1 MKINAI
7 SFIIGLFAGIF
18 GGLVGIGGGIIMI
31 PLMILFLKLS
41 QHKAHGTS
49 LLALVFTGLSG
60 AIIYSL
66 HGSVDIYAAAA
77 LALPAVFTI
86 RLGVYYA
93 HSLAEWKLRKAFGI
107 FLFFC
112 AVMLFLKPYMGNAIV
127 VSSPASIII
136 IFVIAGAAT
145 GFLSGMMGVGGGI
158 IMVPVMVLLAGFGQ
172 HLAQGTA
179 LLVMVP
185 AGAVG
190 AYTNWR
196 LGNVNN
202 KILYGLVT
210 GILLGTYSGGYLA
223 HLIAEDILR
232 LIFVTIMIV
241 LSFRYIKT
249 GDPEEVE

>member
-1 MKINAI
+1 MKLNVI
-7 SFIIGLFAGIF
+7 SLLIGICAGAF
-18 GGLVGIGGGIIMI
+18 GGLVGIGGGLIMI
-31 PLMILFLKLS
+31 PLMMLFLKFG

-49 LLALVFTGLSG
+49 LVALIFTGISG
-60 AIIYSL
+60 AIVYGL
-66 HGSVDIYAAAA
+66 HGSVDYAAAIT
-77 LALPAVFTI
+77 LAVPAIFTA
-86 RLGVYYA
+86 RLGAKYA
-93 HSLAEWKLRKAFGI
+93 NSLAEWKLRKYFGI

-112 AVMLFLKPYMGNAIV
+112 AMMLFFKPYMGNAIV
-127 VSSPASIII
+127 VTSHAFIII

-145 GFLSGMMGVGGGI
+145 GFLSGMMGVGGGT

-172 HLAQGTA
+172 HMAQGTS

-190 AYTNWR
+190 AYTHWR
-196 LGNVNN
+196 LGNVNHQ
-202 KILYGLVT
+202 ILYGLIV
-210 GILLGTYSGGYLA
+210 GILAGTYLGGYLA

-249 GDPEEVE
+249 GYPEEVE